1 MSNESKDTYF
11 DDISTINEQF
21 FERSFDVD
29 WLIPN
34 LIEKNNVSVLYGK
47 NETYKSF
54 LALHIGW
61 CLAHGHSV
69 LKSNQEPLEVFYFAF
84 ENPEQ
89 HGRRLL
95 ALKQEYPMK
104 VSEDA
109 GFHLC
114 NEQFKLGE
122 KSFEAKAKLKY
133 LNWVD
138 VIIFD
143 TLSYLYPDGD
153 ESKGHIARQ
162 VMHWLGEFAEKHKV
176 TIICI
181 HHPIKSDNQ
190 EIRGSSEINN
200 AVNTII
206 HNNGTQLR
214 VKKQRNGKSG
224 QRYDYVMNYVEK
236 FDTLIP
242 EFTNSR
248 KKHDVKIESLLTIIE
263 SKPDS
268 IISRTELREEWL
280 KVHGV
285 ENQSTNNT
293 NFSRALKKAVSDG
306 LIKIETG
313 NEDEIVS
320 INEV

>member
-1 MSNESKDTYF
+1 MSIYDEDASF
-11 DDISTINEQF
+11 DVSTINEQF

-34 LIEKNNVSVLYGK
+34 LIEKNTVSVLYGK

-95 ALKQEYPMK
+95 ALKEEYPMK
-104 VSEDA
+104 DFDEA
-109 GFHLC
+109 GFYLIS
-114 NEQFKLGE
+114 EQFKLSE
-122 KSFEAKAKLKY
+122 KSFENKAKLQ
-133 LNWVD
+133 NSAWAD
-138 VIIFD
+138 VMIFD
-143 TLSYLYPDGD
+143 TLSYLYPEGD

-162 VMHWLGEFAEKHKV
+162 VMHWLGEFAEKQKV

-206 HNNGTQLR
+206 HNNGKQLR
-214 VKKQRNGKSG
+214 VKKQRNGNNG
-224 QRYDYVMNYVEK
+224 QRIDYEMIPSRNSLMVNFINPRKRLTDEVKTLLKIVESQ
-236 FDTLIP
+236 P
-242 EFTNSR
+242 EPICR
-248 KKHDVKIESLLTIIE
+248 D
-263 SKPDS
+263 D
-268 IISRTELREEWL
+268 LRDKWL
-280 KVHGV
+280 SVHGV
-285 ENQSTNNT
+285 DNSNT
-293 NFSRALKKAVSDG
+293 NRVRFKRIVDKCVSNKLVKNVTLDSG
-306 LIKIETG
+306 VSIKI
-313 NEDEIVS
+313 NDE
-320 INEV
+320 